1 MYHYKTIVT
10 VGNIFRWLKKLNIWN
25 VIILHSAI
33 PEVSVKYAATWVFS
47 EVLPYQCGN
56 ITAEFNKSKEILEET
71 FASLCKTINGTI
83 FFTYSTLAFTVYNFL
98 NVLAFYFNLW
108 IIVYIFFQDTPE
120 LFVIFY
126 LGLYW
131 RIIFIR
137 GGQCSWVAKNLLVSE
152 DVISF
157 VVGSYIS

>member
-1 MYHYKTIVT
+1 MFWPFISTYELLF
-10 VGNIFRWLKKLNIWN
+10 IF
-25 VIILHSAI
+25 
-33 PEVSVKYAATWVFS
+33 
-47 EVLPYQCGN
+47 
-56 ITAEFNKSKEILEET
+56 
-71 FASLCKTINGTI
+71 
-83 FFTYSTLAFTVYNFL
+83 
-98 NVLAFYFNLW
+98 
-108 IIVYIFFQDTPE
+108 FFQDTPE

>member
-108 IIVYIFFQDTPE
+108 IIVYIFLVICDF
-120 LFVIFY
+120 LFRPILENHFY
-126 LGLYW
+126 SW
-131 RIIFIR
+131 RSMF
-137 GGQCSWVAKNLLVSE
+137 
-152 DVISF
+152 
-157 VVGSYIS
+157 VGSQKFTG